1 VGVVT
6 DGDATPAPPDEP
18 TPAAK
23 SVRRRRARGAAESLG
38 AIVLG
43 FESIIVFL
51 AGLVVYGL
59 KATPAG
65 IEPWWGIV
73 AGSVVALLM
82 ILLSGLLRH
91 RWAIVV
97 GWILQVVVALAAIFV
112 PAILIIALIFGG
124 MWGYATI
131 KGASLDRRNARLARE
146 AAATA
151 AEAPETA
158 AEAPEAAAEAP
169 DTAGEAPA
177 STPESPASAPE
188 SSNGV

>member
-1 VGVVT
+1 VT
-6 DGDATPAPPDEP
+6 DADAPAPAEEP
-18 TPAAK
+18 TTPSSERAPDAQP
-23 SVRRRRARGAAESLG
+23 VRQRRQRGAAESLG

-43 FESIIVFL
+43 FESIVVFL

-73 AGSVVALLM
+73 GGAVVAVLM
-82 ILLSGLLRH
+82 ILLSGLLRY

-97 GWILQVVVALAAIFV
+97 GWILQVVVALAAFFV

-124 MWGYATI
+124 MWAYATI

-146 AAATA
+146 AAASA
-151 AEAPETA
+151 AQS
-158 AEAPEAAAEAP
+158 
-169 DTAGEAPA
+169 PA
-177 STPESPASAPE
+177 PESPASPPE

>member
-1 VGVVT
+1 
-6 DGDATPAPPDEP
+6 
-18 TPAAK
+18 
-23 SVRRRRARGAAESLG
+23 VRQRRQRGAAESLG

-43 FESIIVFL
+43 FESIVVFL

-73 AGSVVALLM
+73 GGAVVALLM
-82 ILLSGLLRH
+82 ILLSGLLRY

-97 GWILQVVVALAAIFV
+97 GWILQVVVALAAFFV

-124 MWGYATI
+124 MWAYATI

-146 AAATA
+146 AAASA
-151 AEAPETA
+151 AQS
-158 AEAPEAAAEAP
+158 
-169 DTAGEAPA
+169 PA
-177 STPESPASAPE
+177 PESPASPPE